1 MFASPHR
8 QRADAARPAAQ
19 GAVGD
24 DGHAELAAPPAKGV
38 PEVVAKTLDHVV
50 GQLDAITS
58 TLGALEKRICANEG
72 RVQTILEKQ

>member
-1 MFASPHR
+1 MRPLQAKSSDARAS
-8 QRADAARPAAQ
+8 A
-19 GAVGD
+19 
-24 DGHAELAAPPAKGV
+24 AAPPAKGV

-72 RVQTILEKQ
+72 RVATILEKQ